1 MSRDSSRDGRLPPD
15 REALLR
21 TTLGLS
27 VDERVAW
34 LEAMMVIALE
44 SGALPKRL
52 PDQLVAVRR
61 ATALPPSA

>member
-1 MSRDSSRDGRLPPD
+1 MSTLLPQGGRLPPD

-21 TTLGLS
+21 TTLALS

-34 LEAMMVIALE
+34 LEAMIAIALE

-52 PDQLVAVRR
+52 PDQLAGARH
-61 ATALPPSA
+61 PGEDE

>member
-1 MSRDSSRDGRLPPD
+1 MNPGSSQDSRLQPD

-34 LEAMMVIALE
+34 LETMIAIAVE
-44 SGALPKRL
+44 SGALPKR
-52 PDQLVAVRR
+52 PDQLRD
-61 ATALPPSA
+61 